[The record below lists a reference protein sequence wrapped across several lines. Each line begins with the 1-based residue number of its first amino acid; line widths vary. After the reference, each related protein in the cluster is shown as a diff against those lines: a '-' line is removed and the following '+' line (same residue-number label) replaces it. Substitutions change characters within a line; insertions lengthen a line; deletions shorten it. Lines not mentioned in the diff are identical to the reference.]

1 MSGTLRIGFAG
12 AGFIAGIHAG
22 VLGAQPGTDIAAV
35 YDVDPTRAESMASDH
50 GARAVPS
57 FEALLEEADVLYIC
71 APNAFHANMAIAA
84 LEAGR
89 HVFSEKPIAT
99 SVADARRVR
108 QAAELS
114 RSVYQ
119 VGFNKRFAPAYLEL
133 KRRIDAGVLTPRWA
147 SLKMNRGELQQ
158 PAWVGD
164 ESLTGGFLYET
175 PIHILDLG
183 CWLFGPARE
192 VVCRAAAS
200 CSGQLDD
207 FAMLLTF
214 ESGVTATLCSSAHA
228 TWLYPFERVEV
239 YGDHT
244 TAVTEEMDR
253 VTFQLGLETESETLD
268 VHELP
273 VPERWGY
280 AAEDTAFLAAVRGDR
295 EPAVSAAV
303 GDDAAFLVDACYRAA
318 ASGAPVT
325 LQ

>member
-1 MSGTLRIGFAG
+1 
-12 AGFIAGIHAG
+12 
-22 VLGAQPGTDIAAV
+22 
-35 YDVDPTRAESMASDH
+35 
-50 GARAVPS
+50 VPS
-57 FEALLEEADVLYIC
+57 FEALLEEVDVLYIC
-71 APNAFHANMAIAA
+71 APNAFHADMAISA
-84 LEAGR
+84 LEADR

-99 SVADARRVR
+99 SVGDARRVR
-108 QAAELS
+108 QATERS

-164 ESLTGGFLYET
+164 ESLTGGFLHET
-175 PIHILDLG
+175 PIHILDLS
-183 CWLFGPARE
+183 CWLFGTPCE

-200 CSGQLDD
+200 RSAQLDD

-253 VTFQLGLETESETLD
+253 VTFQLGLENEPETFD
-268 VHELP
+268 VHELG

-280 AAEDTAFLAAVRGDR
+280 AAEDAAFLAAVRGER

-303 GDDAAFLVDACYRAA
+303 GDRAAVLVDACYRAA

-325 LQ
+325 LK